1 MGWILRV
8 ALGCLLL
15 VTVASS
21 EADAGTG
28 TASKGKSDYRSI
40 HTFESVQP
48 YLAHALRDCRCH
60 QISDAFDK
68 RACKKGC
75 VSFKKKMLK
84 WAAKNPML
92 HQSLKFHVEE
102 YNFRSR
108 SFTLSHTNSLMPE
121 VRYGRIDQDGV
132 IIGKSRCESVDGELT
147 SMVETKLQLKAK
159 MKESEAKKSVLRGA
173 GRTDAV
179 VILKGKPT
187 SVTWCC
193 GAFMRREFAM
203 DKAPCSSRAFRFSV
217 KEIAIGID
225 PTVDPKQEPDEET
238 HEETQGEQEPGSWKQ
253 GFKTAVAP
261 IEFTPGLI
269 GFKDVPGDLD

>member
-1 MGWILRV
+1 MGWMLRIG
-8 ALGCLLL
+8 LCWLFL
-15 VTVASS
+15 VTVASG
-21 EADAGTG
+21 EADAGTD
-28 TASKGKSDYRSI
+28 TSIKGKGDYRSI

-68 RACKKGC
+68 RACKKEC

-84 WAAKNPML
+84 WAAKHPIL
-92 HQSLKFHVEE
+92 HQSLKFYVEE
-102 YNFRSR
+102 YNFRTR
-108 SFTLSHTNSLMPE
+108 SFALSHIDSLMPE

-159 MKESEAKKSVLRGA
+159 MKESEAKNSVLRGA

-203 DKAPCSSRAFRFSV
+203 DKAPCSSRGFKYSV
-217 KEIAIGID
+217 KEIAIGLDPTID
-225 PTVDPKQEPDEET
+225 PNQEPD
-238 HEETQGEQEPGSWKQ
+238 EETQGEQEPGSGSKASRRPLLQ
-253 GFKTAVAP
+253 
-261 IEFTPGLI
+261 
-269 GFKDVPGDLD
+269 